1 MGPARRDL
9 LEQENNQRR
18 GLPAMNED
26 PVEIFRAYSSES
38 SSNSGIPVFFSSSG
52 LIPGIEDWASR
63 AQRHRVIM
71 AATDKTKPY
80 STPKTPKTPFIL
92 LGVLA
97 LLGVIVALLTSI

>member
-1 MGPARRDL
+1 MLAAVVTAAILAIWVPL
-9 LEQENNQRR
+9 
-18 GLPAMNED
+18 
-26 PVEIFRAYSSES
+26 VVIY
-38 SSNSGIPVFFSSSG
+38 GIPVFFSSSG

-80 STPKTPKTPFIL
+80 STTKTPKTPFIL